1 MSDSSES
8 GSSESFEER
17 VADDEST
24 GFLAELTDD
33 DGPVLVVF
41 GGLNRTLGLGMPPFE
56 FFRLL
61 ENVDCGKLYVRDL
74 DQVFYQHGVHGL
86 GDSIPAVADS
96 LREMLAGHRS
106 VSFVGNSS
114 GGFAALTLGALVGAD
129 RVVAFSPQTF
139 LSRTLRWFH
148 RDDRW
153 PEEIGAMQQLPN
165 LGRRYL
171 DVKRA
176 LKRDD
181 GRTVY
186 DVHYPKWN
194 KLDSR
199 HALRL
204 AGHPRLTLH
213 ANRSKRHGVI
223 RDMRDDGRLK
233 QLINELIEPH

>member
-1 MSDSSES
+1 MSP
-8 GSSESFEER
+8 ESFEDR

-24 GFLAELTDD
+24 GFLAELGDD
-33 DGPVLVVF
+33 DAPVLVVF

-56 FFRLL
+56 FFKLL
-61 ENVDCGKLYVRDL
+61 EHVDCGKLYVRDL

-86 GDSIPAVADS
+86 GDSIPAVADA
-96 LREMLAGHRS
+96 LRDLLAGRHP

-129 RVVAFSPQTF
+129 RAVAFSPQTF
-139 LSRTLRWFH
+139 LSRPLRWFH

-153 PEEIGAMQQLPN
+153 PEEIGAMQRLPN
-165 LGRRYL
+165 LSRRWL
-171 DVKRA
+171 DAKHA
-176 LKRDD
+176 LKRDN

-204 AGHPRLTLH
+204 SGQSRLTLH
-213 ANRSKRHGVI
+213 PNRSKRHGVI

-233 QLINELIEPH
+233 QLINELIERR

>member
-1 MSDSSES
+1 MSDSGESEP
-8 GSSESFEER
+8 FEER
-17 VADDEST
+17 VADDETT
-24 GFLAELTDD
+24 GFLAELGDD
-33 DGPVLVVF
+33 DRPVLVVF

-61 ENVDCGKLYVRDL
+61 EDVDCGKLYLRDL

-96 LREMLAGHRS
+96 LRELLAGHRK

-114 GGFAALTLGALVGAD
+114 GGFAALTLGSLVGAD

-139 LSRTLRWFH
+139 LSRPLRFLY

-165 LGRRYL
+165 LRRRYL

-176 LKRDD
+176 LSRDN
-181 GRTVY
+181 GRTRY

-204 AGHPRLTLH
+204 SGHPRLTLH
-213 ANRSKRHGVI
+213 PNRSKRHGVI

-233 QLINELIEPH
+233 QLINELIEP